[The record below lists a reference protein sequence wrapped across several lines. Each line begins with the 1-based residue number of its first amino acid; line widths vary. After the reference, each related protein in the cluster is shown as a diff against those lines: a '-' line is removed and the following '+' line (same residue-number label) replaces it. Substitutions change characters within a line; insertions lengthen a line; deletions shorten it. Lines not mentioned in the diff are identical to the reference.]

1 MAWQHCTMSHKSQR
15 PTRLSFSTSVA
26 LVLVMTLH
34 LYAPLVSAANMSS
47 CQTACDEYDSNE
59 DLTPHRQDWIEGTY
73 DFNLEDTSTIRL
85 DLVWAIREFNRTAL
99 GLDSIPAVQLALAND
114 GLDSK
119 DGAPADLIRDQFDT
133 ELPNSPG
140 VRVQDQ
146 LITEIDKAIEDSVE
160 SGFGSASSPMTGY
173 VGTYTNGGVTVQ
185 CSTDEMSDASDEGA
199 STNNAF
205 EPPIC
210 IQSSVDITLSPDSF
224 NLVSNTNLELER
236 AYQGLLVMGTEVTTM
251 FDLVGLP
258 GHKSSYSFNPPEYAS
273 IKSVDA
279 NGVRAARTG
288 PPAYFAGEWEIDHR
302 NAGEND
308 GDLALPIE
316 VEMEHRNRTGTS
328 TVVIPSD
335 EKALDLQIRLDL
347 RDESSATLDFIVALH
362 YLDQDTMSD
371 WGISM
376 MSVADRATMNQV
388 TSDGIRLAYHNDIV
402 DLSNIT
408 SQFPVDTIAE
418 GISSTV
424 AGMETIQMNP
434 MSWVSESTGGEGI
447 VGPEG
452 GLNFTHSSGC
462 TEIVPPNKPLY
473 YCVQGEKAMS
483 YEHPVY
489 LRATS
494 QPFSMRLLDIMKEN
508 NDNEDVADV
517 LDVLTTEDFRRVMN
531 AGIEFQSAMDS
542 DFLADIVPDDLPPSE
557 LTLEIILPA
566 WIQTMDGSD
575 RITLKDSLDGND
587 EMEISFSGVNQYDWR
602 NVIKNQNGDIACYSN
617 QSTCT
622 TNVGGLDAMEFDFN
636 EWDRSVSVE
645 FGLDA
650 SVALHRIGIPQ
661 DRIPTYENHSISMEA
676 IPSDLIR
683 LGIDIS
689 SRLESPINRTLEFSE
704 YCTTEMMESM
714 PVCGENITFEFS
726 SQGITEFVA
735 RFGEVLT
742 DFIHQTIAYYLD
754 THSTQIKSVD
764 LDAFVIDFSI
774 GGIDAPDYVVSDNEG
789 IYLSMKIPKVRF
801 KLEVDGNLAEMWTGN
816 FESAEYTLTTNAVQN
831 LILGP
836 MTSMVDSFSH
846 ALTSGIFSIFSL
858 SGVNIPP
865 ERVTVPF
872 FLTNSTVNEE
882 FDLGWTGPFT
892 VTMPKGLEFSYLNS
906 SAGNIEIGEVDG
918 RQQITY
924 HVPYGEFEDD
934 ITFKFKV
941 TWYFFFIQL
950 WKYLGIVAILL
961 VLAIRRRKKRKLRKQ
976 KVRNAA
982 KAHSAH
988 KVSINPTEFA
998 DLSGFHSKGIHGDME
1013 VLKDYQEDT
1022 IPPRPPTS
1030 SGLGDGRFD

>member
-1 MAWQHCTMSHKSQR
+1 
-15 PTRLSFSTSVA
+15 
-26 LVLVMTLH
+26 
-34 LYAPLVSAANMSS
+34 
-47 CQTACDEYDSNE
+47 
-59 DLTPHRQDWIEGTY
+59 
-73 DFNLEDTSTIRL
+73 
-85 DLVWAIREFNRTAL
+85 
-99 GLDSIPAVQLALAND
+99 
-114 GLDSK
+114 
-119 DGAPADLIRDQFDT
+119 
-133 ELPNSPG
+133 
-140 VRVQDQ
+140 
-146 LITEIDKAIEDSVE
+146 
-160 SGFGSASSPMTGY
+160 
-173 VGTYTNGGVTVQ
+173 
-185 CSTDEMSDASDEGA
+185 
-199 STNNAF
+199 
-205 EPPIC
+205 
-210 IQSSVDITLSPDSF
+210 
-224 NLVSNTNLELER
+224 
-236 AYQGLLVMGTEVTTM
+236 
-251 FDLVGLP
+251 
-258 GHKSSYSFNPPEYAS
+258 
-273 IKSVDA
+273 
-279 NGVRAARTG
+279 
-288 PPAYFAGEWEIDHR
+288 
-302 NAGEND
+302 
-308 GDLALPIE
+308 
-316 VEMEHRNRTGTS
+316 
-328 TVVIPSD
+328 
-335 EKALDLQIRLDL
+335 
-347 RDESSATLDFIVALH
+347 
-362 YLDQDTMSD
+362 
-371 WGISM
+371 

-557 LTLEIILPA
+557 LTLEIILPT

-587 EMEISFSGVNQYDWR
+587 EMEIFFSGVNQYDWR

>member
-1 MAWQHCTMSHKSQR
+1 
-15 PTRLSFSTSVA
+15 
-26 LVLVMTLH
+26 
-34 LYAPLVSAANMSS
+34 
-47 CQTACDEYDSNE
+47 
-59 DLTPHRQDWIEGTY
+59 
-73 DFNLEDTSTIRL
+73 
-85 DLVWAIREFNRTAL
+85 
-99 GLDSIPAVQLALAND
+99 
-114 GLDSK
+114 
-119 DGAPADLIRDQFDT
+119 
-133 ELPNSPG
+133 
-140 VRVQDQ
+140 
-146 LITEIDKAIEDSVE
+146 
-160 SGFGSASSPMTGY
+160 
-173 VGTYTNGGVTVQ
+173 
-185 CSTDEMSDASDEGA
+185 
-199 STNNAF
+199 
-205 EPPIC
+205 
-210 IQSSVDITLSPDSF
+210 
-224 NLVSNTNLELER
+224 
-236 AYQGLLVMGTEVTTM
+236 
-251 FDLVGLP
+251 
-258 GHKSSYSFNPPEYAS
+258 
-273 IKSVDA
+273 
-279 NGVRAARTG
+279 
-288 PPAYFAGEWEIDHR
+288 
-302 NAGEND
+302 
-308 GDLALPIE
+308 
-316 VEMEHRNRTGTS
+316 
-328 TVVIPSD
+328 
-335 EKALDLQIRLDL
+335 
-347 RDESSATLDFIVALH
+347 
-362 YLDQDTMSD
+362 
-371 WGISM
+371 
-376 MSVADRATMNQV
+376 
-388 TSDGIRLAYHNDIV
+388 
-402 DLSNIT
+402 
-408 SQFPVDTIAE
+408 
-418 GISSTV
+418 
-424 AGMETIQMNP
+424 METIQMNP

>member
-1 MAWQHCTMSHKSQR
+1 
-15 PTRLSFSTSVA
+15 
-26 LVLVMTLH
+26 
-34 LYAPLVSAANMSS
+34 
-47 CQTACDEYDSNE
+47 
-59 DLTPHRQDWIEGTY
+59 
-73 DFNLEDTSTIRL
+73 
-85 DLVWAIREFNRTAL
+85 
-99 GLDSIPAVQLALAND
+99 
-114 GLDSK
+114 
-119 DGAPADLIRDQFDT
+119 
-133 ELPNSPG
+133 
-140 VRVQDQ
+140 
-146 LITEIDKAIEDSVE
+146 
-160 SGFGSASSPMTGY
+160 
-173 VGTYTNGGVTVQ
+173 
-185 CSTDEMSDASDEGA
+185 
-199 STNNAF
+199 
-205 EPPIC
+205 
-210 IQSSVDITLSPDSF
+210 
-224 NLVSNTNLELER
+224 
-236 AYQGLLVMGTEVTTM
+236 
-251 FDLVGLP
+251 
-258 GHKSSYSFNPPEYAS
+258 
-273 IKSVDA
+273 
-279 NGVRAARTG
+279 
-288 PPAYFAGEWEIDHR
+288 
-302 NAGEND
+302 
-308 GDLALPIE
+308 
-316 VEMEHRNRTGTS
+316 
-328 TVVIPSD
+328 
-335 EKALDLQIRLDL
+335 
-347 RDESSATLDFIVALH
+347 LDFIVALH

-557 LTLEIILPA
+557 LTLEIILPT

-602 NVIKNQNGDIACYSN
+602 NIIKNQDGDIACYSN

>member
-1 MAWQHCTMSHKSQR
+1 
-15 PTRLSFSTSVA
+15 
-26 LVLVMTLH
+26 
-34 LYAPLVSAANMSS
+34 
-47 CQTACDEYDSNE
+47 
-59 DLTPHRQDWIEGTY
+59 
-73 DFNLEDTSTIRL
+73 
-85 DLVWAIREFNRTAL
+85 
-99 GLDSIPAVQLALAND
+99 
-114 GLDSK
+114 
-119 DGAPADLIRDQFDT
+119 
-133 ELPNSPG
+133 
-140 VRVQDQ
+140 
-146 LITEIDKAIEDSVE
+146 
-160 SGFGSASSPMTGY
+160 
-173 VGTYTNGGVTVQ
+173 
-185 CSTDEMSDASDEGA
+185 
-199 STNNAF
+199 
-205 EPPIC
+205 
-210 IQSSVDITLSPDSF
+210 
-224 NLVSNTNLELER
+224 
-236 AYQGLLVMGTEVTTM
+236 
-251 FDLVGLP
+251 
-258 GHKSSYSFNPPEYAS
+258 
-273 IKSVDA
+273 
-279 NGVRAARTG
+279 
-288 PPAYFAGEWEIDHR
+288 
-302 NAGEND
+302 
-308 GDLALPIE
+308 
-316 VEMEHRNRTGTS
+316 
-328 TVVIPSD
+328 
-335 EKALDLQIRLDL
+335 
-347 RDESSATLDFIVALH
+347 
-362 YLDQDTMSD
+362 MSD

-557 LTLEIILPA
+557 LTLEIILPT

-816 FESAEYTLTTNAVQN
+816 FDSAEYTLTTNAVQN

>member
-1 MAWQHCTMSHKSQR
+1 
-15 PTRLSFSTSVA
+15 
-26 LVLVMTLH
+26 
-34 LYAPLVSAANMSS
+34 
-47 CQTACDEYDSNE
+47 
-59 DLTPHRQDWIEGTY
+59 
-73 DFNLEDTSTIRL
+73 
-85 DLVWAIREFNRTAL
+85 
-99 GLDSIPAVQLALAND
+99 
-114 GLDSK
+114 
-119 DGAPADLIRDQFDT
+119 
-133 ELPNSPG
+133 
-140 VRVQDQ
+140 
-146 LITEIDKAIEDSVE
+146 
-160 SGFGSASSPMTGY
+160 
-173 VGTYTNGGVTVQ
+173 
-185 CSTDEMSDASDEGA
+185 
-199 STNNAF
+199 
-205 EPPIC
+205 
-210 IQSSVDITLSPDSF
+210 
-224 NLVSNTNLELER
+224 
-236 AYQGLLVMGTEVTTM
+236 
-251 FDLVGLP
+251 
-258 GHKSSYSFNPPEYAS
+258 
-273 IKSVDA
+273 
-279 NGVRAARTG
+279 
-288 PPAYFAGEWEIDHR
+288 
-302 NAGEND
+302 
-308 GDLALPIE
+308 
-316 VEMEHRNRTGTS
+316 
-328 TVVIPSD
+328 
-335 EKALDLQIRLDL
+335 
-347 RDESSATLDFIVALH
+347 
-362 YLDQDTMSD
+362 
-371 WGISM
+371 
-376 MSVADRATMNQV
+376 
-388 TSDGIRLAYHNDIV
+388 
-402 DLSNIT
+402 
-408 SQFPVDTIAE
+408 
-418 GISSTV
+418 
-424 AGMETIQMNP
+424 METIQMNP

-508 NDNEDVADV
+508 NDNETVAEV

-557 LTLEIILPA
+557 LTLEIILPT

-602 NVIKNQNGDIACYSN
+602 NIIKNQDGDIACYSN

>member
-1 MAWQHCTMSHKSQR
+1 
-15 PTRLSFSTSVA
+15 
-26 LVLVMTLH
+26 
-34 LYAPLVSAANMSS
+34 
-47 CQTACDEYDSNE
+47 
-59 DLTPHRQDWIEGTY
+59 
-73 DFNLEDTSTIRL
+73 
-85 DLVWAIREFNRTAL
+85 
-99 GLDSIPAVQLALAND
+99 
-114 GLDSK
+114 
-119 DGAPADLIRDQFDT
+119 
-133 ELPNSPG
+133 
-140 VRVQDQ
+140 
-146 LITEIDKAIEDSVE
+146 
-160 SGFGSASSPMTGY
+160 
-173 VGTYTNGGVTVQ
+173 
-185 CSTDEMSDASDEGA
+185 
-199 STNNAF
+199 
-205 EPPIC
+205 
-210 IQSSVDITLSPDSF
+210 
-224 NLVSNTNLELER
+224 
-236 AYQGLLVMGTEVTTM
+236 M

-279 NGVRAARTG
+279 NGVRAARNG

-308 GDLALPIE
+308 DDLALPIE

-362 YLDQDTMSD
+362 YLDQDTMSN

-473 YCVQGEKAMS
+473 YCIQGEKAMS
-483 YEHPVY
+483 YENPVY

-508 NDNEDVADV
+508 NGNQDVADV

-531 AGIEFQSAMDS
+531 AGIEFQSVMDS
-542 DFLADIVPDDLPPSE
+542 NFLSDIIPEDLPPSE
-557 LTLEIILPA
+557 LTLEIILPT

-587 EMEISFSGVNQYDWR
+587 EMDISFSGVNQYDWR

-617 QSTCT
+617 QSTCIS
-622 TNVGGLDAMEFDFN
+622 NVGGLDAMEFDFN

-661 DRIPTYENHSISMEA
+661 ERIPTFENHSISMEA

-689 SRLESPINRTLEFSE
+689 SRLESPLNRTLEFSE
-704 YCTTEMMESM
+704 YCTAEMNESM

-726 SQGITEFVA
+726 SQGITAFVE

-742 DFIHQTIAYYLD
+742 DFIHQMIAYYLD

-906 SAGNIEIGEVDG
+906 SAGHIEIAEVDG

-924 HVPYGEFEDD
+924 NVPYGEFEDD

-961 VLAIRRRKKRKLRKQ
+961 VLAVRRRKKRKLRKQ

-1030 SGLGDGRFD
+1030 SGLDDGRFD

>member
-1 MAWQHCTMSHKSQR
+1 
-15 PTRLSFSTSVA
+15 
-26 LVLVMTLH
+26 
-34 LYAPLVSAANMSS
+34 
-47 CQTACDEYDSNE
+47 
-59 DLTPHRQDWIEGTY
+59 
-73 DFNLEDTSTIRL
+73 
-85 DLVWAIREFNRTAL
+85 
-99 GLDSIPAVQLALAND
+99 
-114 GLDSK
+114 
-119 DGAPADLIRDQFDT
+119 
-133 ELPNSPG
+133 
-140 VRVQDQ
+140 
-146 LITEIDKAIEDSVE
+146 
-160 SGFGSASSPMTGY
+160 
-173 VGTYTNGGVTVQ
+173 
-185 CSTDEMSDASDEGA
+185 
-199 STNNAF
+199 
-205 EPPIC
+205 
-210 IQSSVDITLSPDSF
+210 
-224 NLVSNTNLELER
+224 
-236 AYQGLLVMGTEVTTM
+236 
-251 FDLVGLP
+251 
-258 GHKSSYSFNPPEYAS
+258 
-273 IKSVDA
+273 
-279 NGVRAARTG
+279 
-288 PPAYFAGEWEIDHR
+288 
-302 NAGEND
+302 
-308 GDLALPIE
+308 
-316 VEMEHRNRTGTS
+316 
-328 TVVIPSD
+328 
-335 EKALDLQIRLDL
+335 
-347 RDESSATLDFIVALH
+347 
-362 YLDQDTMSD
+362 
-371 WGISM
+371 
-376 MSVADRATMNQV
+376 
-388 TSDGIRLAYHNDIV
+388 
-402 DLSNIT
+402 
-408 SQFPVDTIAE
+408 
-418 GISSTV
+418 
-424 AGMETIQMNP
+424 METIQMNP

-557 LTLEIILPA
+557 LTLEIILPT

>member
-1 MAWQHCTMSHKSQR
+1 
-15 PTRLSFSTSVA
+15 
-26 LVLVMTLH
+26 
-34 LYAPLVSAANMSS
+34 
-47 CQTACDEYDSNE
+47 
-59 DLTPHRQDWIEGTY
+59 
-73 DFNLEDTSTIRL
+73 
-85 DLVWAIREFNRTAL
+85 
-99 GLDSIPAVQLALAND
+99 
-114 GLDSK
+114 
-119 DGAPADLIRDQFDT
+119 
-133 ELPNSPG
+133 
-140 VRVQDQ
+140 
-146 LITEIDKAIEDSVE
+146 
-160 SGFGSASSPMTGY
+160 
-173 VGTYTNGGVTVQ
+173 
-185 CSTDEMSDASDEGA
+185 
-199 STNNAF
+199 
-205 EPPIC
+205 
-210 IQSSVDITLSPDSF
+210 
-224 NLVSNTNLELER
+224 
-236 AYQGLLVMGTEVTTM
+236 
-251 FDLVGLP
+251 
-258 GHKSSYSFNPPEYAS
+258 
-273 IKSVDA
+273 
-279 NGVRAARTG
+279 
-288 PPAYFAGEWEIDHR
+288 
-302 NAGEND
+302 
-308 GDLALPIE
+308 
-316 VEMEHRNRTGTS
+316 
-328 TVVIPSD
+328 
-335 EKALDLQIRLDL
+335 
-347 RDESSATLDFIVALH
+347 
-362 YLDQDTMSD
+362 
-371 WGISM
+371 
-376 MSVADRATMNQV
+376 
-388 TSDGIRLAYHNDIV
+388 
-402 DLSNIT
+402 
-408 SQFPVDTIAE
+408 
-418 GISSTV
+418 
-424 AGMETIQMNP
+424 
-434 MSWVSESTGGEGI
+434 
-447 VGPEG
+447 
-452 GLNFTHSSGC
+452 
-462 TEIVPPNKPLY
+462 
-473 YCVQGEKAMS
+473 
-483 YEHPVY
+483 
-489 LRATS
+489 
-494 QPFSMRLLDIMKEN
+494 MRLLDIMKEN

-531 AGIEFQSAMDS
+531 AGIEFQSVMDS
-542 DFLADIVPDDLPPSE
+542 NFLSDIVPDDLPPSE

>member
-1 MAWQHCTMSHKSQR
+1 
-15 PTRLSFSTSVA
+15 
-26 LVLVMTLH
+26 
-34 LYAPLVSAANMSS
+34 
-47 CQTACDEYDSNE
+47 
-59 DLTPHRQDWIEGTY
+59 
-73 DFNLEDTSTIRL
+73 
-85 DLVWAIREFNRTAL
+85 
-99 GLDSIPAVQLALAND
+99 
-114 GLDSK
+114 
-119 DGAPADLIRDQFDT
+119 
-133 ELPNSPG
+133 
-140 VRVQDQ
+140 
-146 LITEIDKAIEDSVE
+146 
-160 SGFGSASSPMTGY
+160 
-173 VGTYTNGGVTVQ
+173 
-185 CSTDEMSDASDEGA
+185 
-199 STNNAF
+199 
-205 EPPIC
+205 
-210 IQSSVDITLSPDSF
+210 
-224 NLVSNTNLELER
+224 
-236 AYQGLLVMGTEVTTM
+236 
-251 FDLVGLP
+251 
-258 GHKSSYSFNPPEYAS
+258 
-273 IKSVDA
+273 
-279 NGVRAARTG
+279 
-288 PPAYFAGEWEIDHR
+288 
-302 NAGEND
+302 
-308 GDLALPIE
+308 
-316 VEMEHRNRTGTS
+316 MEHRNRTGTS

-531 AGIEFQSAMDS
+531 AGIEFQSVMDS
-542 DFLADIVPDDLPPSE
+542 NFLSDIVPDDLPPSE

-816 FESAEYTLTTNAVQN
+816 FDSAEYTLTTNAVQN

>member
-1 MAWQHCTMSHKSQR
+1 
-15 PTRLSFSTSVA
+15 
-26 LVLVMTLH
+26 
-34 LYAPLVSAANMSS
+34 
-47 CQTACDEYDSNE
+47 
-59 DLTPHRQDWIEGTY
+59 
-73 DFNLEDTSTIRL
+73 
-85 DLVWAIREFNRTAL
+85 
-99 GLDSIPAVQLALAND
+99 
-114 GLDSK
+114 
-119 DGAPADLIRDQFDT
+119 
-133 ELPNSPG
+133 
-140 VRVQDQ
+140 
-146 LITEIDKAIEDSVE
+146 
-160 SGFGSASSPMTGY
+160 
-173 VGTYTNGGVTVQ
+173 
-185 CSTDEMSDASDEGA
+185 
-199 STNNAF
+199 
-205 EPPIC
+205 
-210 IQSSVDITLSPDSF
+210 
-224 NLVSNTNLELER
+224 
-236 AYQGLLVMGTEVTTM
+236 
-251 FDLVGLP
+251 
-258 GHKSSYSFNPPEYAS
+258 
-273 IKSVDA
+273 
-279 NGVRAARTG
+279 
-288 PPAYFAGEWEIDHR
+288 
-302 NAGEND
+302 
-308 GDLALPIE
+308 
-316 VEMEHRNRTGTS
+316 
-328 TVVIPSD
+328 
-335 EKALDLQIRLDL
+335 
-347 RDESSATLDFIVALH
+347 
-362 YLDQDTMSD
+362 
-371 WGISM
+371 M

-531 AGIEFQSAMDS
+531 AGIEFQSVMDS
-542 DFLADIVPDDLPPSE
+542 NFLSDIVPDDLPPSE

>member
-1 MAWQHCTMSHKSQR
+1 MSRTGER
-15 PTRLSFSTSVA
+15 PARLSFSVPVF
-26 LVLVMTLH
+26 LVLVLTLH
-34 LYAPLVSAANMSS
+34 LYAPLVSAANMTS
-47 CQTACDEYDSNE
+47 CLTACDEYDSNE

-73 DFNLEDTSTIRL
+73 DFTLQDTSTIRL

-114 GLDSK
+114 GLDAK
-119 DGAPADLIRDQFDT
+119 DGAPADLIRDQFNT
-133 ELPNSPG
+133 PLPNSPG

-146 LITEIDKAIEDSVE
+146 LITEIDKSIEDSVE
-160 SGFGSASSPMTGY
+160 SGFGSASSPMTDY
-173 VGTYTNGGVTVQ
+173 VSSFTNDGVTVQ
-185 CSTDEMSDASDEGA
+185 CSIDELTDASDEGA
-199 STNNAF
+199 TTNNAF

-210 IQSSVDITLSPDSF
+210 IQSSVDITLSPDTF
-224 NLVSNTNLELER
+224 NLASNSNLDLER

-258 GHKSSYSFNPPEYAS
+258 GHKSSYSFNPPDYAT

-279 NGVRAARTG
+279 NGTRAARPG

-308 GDLALPIE
+308 DNLALPIE
-316 VEMEHRNRTGTS
+316 VEMVHRNRTDTS
-328 TVVIPSD
+328 TVVIPD
-335 EKALDLQIRLDL
+335 GEKALDLQIRLDL
-347 RDESSATLDFIVALH
+347 RVEEAASLDFIVALH
-362 YLDQDTMSD
+362 YLDQETMSD

-376 MSVADRATMNQV
+376 MSVAERATMNQV

-408 SQFPVDTIAE
+408 TQFPVNTIAE

-434 MSWVSESTGGEGI
+434 MTWVDTTSGEGI
-447 VGPEG
+447 SGPDG
-452 GLNFTHSSGC
+452 GLNFTHSTGC
-462 TEIVPPNKPLY
+462 TEIVPPNKPLH
-473 YCVQGEKAMS
+473 YCVEGPKAMS

-489 LRATS
+489 LRTTS

-508 NDNEDVADV
+508 NENEEVAEV
-517 LDVLTTEDFRRVMN
+517 LDVLSTEDFRRVMN
-531 AGIEFQSAMDS
+531 SGIEFQTSLDS
-542 DFLADIVPDDLPPSE
+542 GFLAGIIPDNLPPSE
-557 LTLEIILPA
+557 LTLEIILPD

-575 RITLKDSLDGND
+575 RITLKESLNGDD
-587 EMEISFSGVNQYDWR
+587 ELSISFSGVNQYDWR
-602 NVIKNQNGDIACYSN
+602 NVIKNENGDVACYSN
-617 QSTCT
+617 QSTCIA
-622 TNVGGLDAMEFDFN
+622 NVGGLDAMEFDFN

-645 FGLDA
+645 FALDA

-661 DRIPTYENHSISMEA
+661 DRIPTFENHSIGMEA

-683 LGIDIS
+683 LGVDIS
-689 SRLESPINRTLEFSE
+689 SRLASPLTRTLNFSD
-704 YCTTEMMESM
+704 YCTDEMKEYM
-714 PVCGENITFEFS
+714 PVCAENITFVFS
-726 SQGITEFVA
+726 SEGITAFVD
-735 RFGEVLT
+735 RLGDVLT
-742 DFIHQTIAYYLD
+742 DFIHQTIAYYLE
-754 THSTQIKSVD
+754 THSTKIKSVD
-764 LDAFVIDFSI
+764 LDAFVIEFSI
-774 GGIDAPDYVVSDNEG
+774 GGIDAPDFVVSDNEG
-789 IYLSMKIPKVRF
+789 IFLSMKIPKVRF
-801 KLEVDGNLAEMWTGN
+801 KMEVDGNLAEMWTGN
-816 FESAEYTLTTNAVQN
+816 FASAEYTLTTTNAVQN

-836 MTSMVDSFSH
+836 MASMVDSFSN
-846 ALTSGIFSIFSL
+846 ALTSGIFSIFSP

-882 FDLGWTGPFT
+882 FDVGWTGPFT

-906 SAGNIEIGEVDG
+906 SAGNIEIKEVDG

-924 HVPYGEFEDD
+924 NVPYGEFEDD

-941 TWYFFFIQL
+941 KWYFFFIQL
-950 WKYLGIVAILL
+950 WKYFGIVAILI
-961 VLAIRRRKKRKLRKQ
+961 VLAVRRRKKRKLRK
-976 KVRNAA
+976 KKIKNAA

-1013 VLKDYQEDT
+1013 ALKDYQEDVA
-1022 IPPRPPTS
+1022 PPLPPTS
-1030 SGLGDGRFD
+1030 SAMGDDRFD

>member
-1 MAWQHCTMSHKSQR
+1 
-15 PTRLSFSTSVA
+15 
-26 LVLVMTLH
+26 
-34 LYAPLVSAANMSS
+34 
-47 CQTACDEYDSNE
+47 
-59 DLTPHRQDWIEGTY
+59 
-73 DFNLEDTSTIRL
+73 
-85 DLVWAIREFNRTAL
+85 
-99 GLDSIPAVQLALAND
+99 
-114 GLDSK
+114 
-119 DGAPADLIRDQFDT
+119 
-133 ELPNSPG
+133 
-140 VRVQDQ
+140 
-146 LITEIDKAIEDSVE
+146 
-160 SGFGSASSPMTGY
+160 
-173 VGTYTNGGVTVQ
+173 
-185 CSTDEMSDASDEGA
+185 
-199 STNNAF
+199 
-205 EPPIC
+205 
-210 IQSSVDITLSPDSF
+210 
-224 NLVSNTNLELER
+224 
-236 AYQGLLVMGTEVTTM
+236 
-251 FDLVGLP
+251 
-258 GHKSSYSFNPPEYAS
+258 
-273 IKSVDA
+273 
-279 NGVRAARTG
+279 
-288 PPAYFAGEWEIDHR
+288 
-302 NAGEND
+302 
-308 GDLALPIE
+308 
-316 VEMEHRNRTGTS
+316 
-328 TVVIPSD
+328 
-335 EKALDLQIRLDL
+335 
-347 RDESSATLDFIVALH
+347 
-362 YLDQDTMSD
+362 
-371 WGISM
+371 
-376 MSVADRATMNQV
+376 
-388 TSDGIRLAYHNDIV
+388 
-402 DLSNIT
+402 
-408 SQFPVDTIAE
+408 
-418 GISSTV
+418 
-424 AGMETIQMNP
+424 METIQMNP

-531 AGIEFQSAMDS
+531 AGIEFQSVMDS
-542 DFLADIVPDDLPPSE
+542 NFLSDIVPDDLPPSE

>member
-1 MAWQHCTMSHKSQR
+1 
-15 PTRLSFSTSVA
+15 
-26 LVLVMTLH
+26 
-34 LYAPLVSAANMSS
+34 
-47 CQTACDEYDSNE
+47 
-59 DLTPHRQDWIEGTY
+59 
-73 DFNLEDTSTIRL
+73 
-85 DLVWAIREFNRTAL
+85 
-99 GLDSIPAVQLALAND
+99 
-114 GLDSK
+114 
-119 DGAPADLIRDQFDT
+119 
-133 ELPNSPG
+133 
-140 VRVQDQ
+140 
-146 LITEIDKAIEDSVE
+146 
-160 SGFGSASSPMTGY
+160 
-173 VGTYTNGGVTVQ
+173 
-185 CSTDEMSDASDEGA
+185 
-199 STNNAF
+199 
-205 EPPIC
+205 
-210 IQSSVDITLSPDSF
+210 
-224 NLVSNTNLELER
+224 
-236 AYQGLLVMGTEVTTM
+236 
-251 FDLVGLP
+251 
-258 GHKSSYSFNPPEYAS
+258 
-273 IKSVDA
+273 
-279 NGVRAARTG
+279 
-288 PPAYFAGEWEIDHR
+288 
-302 NAGEND
+302 
-308 GDLALPIE
+308 
-316 VEMEHRNRTGTS
+316 
-328 TVVIPSD
+328 
-335 EKALDLQIRLDL
+335 
-347 RDESSATLDFIVALH
+347 
-362 YLDQDTMSD
+362 
-371 WGISM
+371 
-376 MSVADRATMNQV
+376 
-388 TSDGIRLAYHNDIV
+388 
-402 DLSNIT
+402 
-408 SQFPVDTIAE
+408 
-418 GISSTV
+418 
-424 AGMETIQMNP
+424 
-434 MSWVSESTGGEGI
+434 
-447 VGPEG
+447 
-452 GLNFTHSSGC
+452 
-462 TEIVPPNKPLY
+462 
-473 YCVQGEKAMS
+473 
-483 YEHPVY
+483 
-489 LRATS
+489 
-494 QPFSMRLLDIMKEN
+494 
-508 NDNEDVADV
+508 
-517 LDVLTTEDFRRVMN
+517 
-531 AGIEFQSAMDS
+531 
-542 DFLADIVPDDLPPSE
+542 
-557 LTLEIILPA
+557 
-566 WIQTMDGSD
+566 MDGSD

>member
-1 MAWQHCTMSHKSQR
+1 
-15 PTRLSFSTSVA
+15 
-26 LVLVMTLH
+26 
-34 LYAPLVSAANMSS
+34 
-47 CQTACDEYDSNE
+47 
-59 DLTPHRQDWIEGTY
+59 
-73 DFNLEDTSTIRL
+73 
-85 DLVWAIREFNRTAL
+85 
-99 GLDSIPAVQLALAND
+99 
-114 GLDSK
+114 
-119 DGAPADLIRDQFDT
+119 
-133 ELPNSPG
+133 
-140 VRVQDQ
+140 
-146 LITEIDKAIEDSVE
+146 
-160 SGFGSASSPMTGY
+160 
-173 VGTYTNGGVTVQ
+173 
-185 CSTDEMSDASDEGA
+185 
-199 STNNAF
+199 
-205 EPPIC
+205 
-210 IQSSVDITLSPDSF
+210 
-224 NLVSNTNLELER
+224 
-236 AYQGLLVMGTEVTTM
+236 
-251 FDLVGLP
+251 
-258 GHKSSYSFNPPEYAS
+258 
-273 IKSVDA
+273 
-279 NGVRAARTG
+279 
-288 PPAYFAGEWEIDHR
+288 
-302 NAGEND
+302 
-308 GDLALPIE
+308 
-316 VEMEHRNRTGTS
+316 
-328 TVVIPSD
+328 
-335 EKALDLQIRLDL
+335 
-347 RDESSATLDFIVALH
+347 
-362 YLDQDTMSD
+362 
-371 WGISM
+371 M

-557 LTLEIILPA
+557 LTLEIILPT

-602 NVIKNQNGDIACYSN
+602 NIIKNQDGDIACYSN

-998 DLSGFHSKGIHGDME
+998 DLSGFQSKGIHGDME